1 MTGYYYVEEDMLHG
15 KDNELHTNNP
25 AVIIDR
31 EVGTLLKVGD
41 ADYLGDYYNAFL
53 LRLQACPDMPRNLV
67 YIAFD
72 RYEGILDMHEICTFI
87 NMLSNHLGGERVR
100 RLLAMDSGTLKSEI
114 KKFADMGF

>member
-1 MTGYYYVEEDMLHG
+1 MTGYYYVENGMLHSRG
-15 KDNELHTNNP
+15 NELQTSNP

-53 LRLQACPDMPRNLV
+53 LRLQTCPDMPRNLV

-72 RYEGILDMHEICTFI
+72 RYEGILDMNEICTLI
-87 NMLSNHLGGERVR
+87 NMLNNHLGGEKVR
-100 RLLAMDSGTLKSEI
+100 KLLSMNSGTLKSEI